1 MAQQFTETE
10 RAILRIV
17 QADLP
22 DSLTPYADIARTV
35 GCTEEEVLDLLS
47 RLKQSGAIRRFG
59 ASIKHQK
66 TGWNHNAMV
75 GWKVAPELVEE
86 CGTIAARHS
95 HISHV
100 YYRPSAAPDWPYEL
114 YTMVHGRS
122 EQECLDVAQELIA
135 TTPLREYAILKSLKE
150 LKKIS
155 MTYFRSLTP
164 MDDKS
169 RALFDKACQLIPGHN
184 VDSLPLFIAEA
195 HGSHIID
202 VDGRE
207 YIDFILSWGPMIL
220 GHDHPAV
227 TAAVREAAGRGTS
240 YGAPCPDEVTL
251 AEEVVA
257 DMPSLEMVR
266 MVNSG
271 TEATMSALRLVRG
284 VTGRDKVLKFV
295 GCYHGHADPWCA
307 RRRGGRHPAGPLQ
320 RP

>member
-86 CGTIAARHS
+86 CGAIAARHS

-122 EQECLDVAQELIA
+122 EQECLVA
-135 TTPLREYAILKSLKE
+135 
-150 LKKIS
+150 
-155 MTYFRSLTP
+155 
-164 MDDKS
+164 
-169 RALFDKACQLIPGHN
+169 
-184 VDSLPLFIAEA
+184 
-195 HGSHIID
+195 
-202 VDGRE
+202 
-207 YIDFILSWGPMIL
+207 
-220 GHDHPAV
+220 
-227 TAAVREAAGRGTS
+227 
-240 YGAPCPDEVTL
+240 
-251 AEEVVA
+251 
-257 DMPSLEMVR
+257 
-266 MVNSG
+266 
-271 TEATMSALRLVRG
+271 
-284 VTGRDKVLKFV
+284 
-295 GCYHGHADPWCA
+295 
-307 RRRGGRHPAGPLQ
+307 
-320 RP
+320 